1 VRLHP
6 ATVSALPPR
15 PLFSPL
21 TPSLC
26 HRYSRA
32 MQQFGASGAAA
43 GFGVNSPSFV
53 PSAGLGGVD
62 GGGMLG
68 DIDAGFK
75 VQLALRVTCDV

>member
-1 VRLHP
+1 
-6 ATVSALPPR
+6 
-15 PLFSPL
+15 
-21 TPSLC
+21 
-26 HRYSRA
+26 